1 VTTPAPT
8 DLLGRCTFP
17 PAGTSLSCGVSGGA
31 DSLAL
36 MVLAVNAGC
45 EVTAVH
51 VDHGLRPDSAAE
63 AELVRAAAARFGA
76 GFRAESVVVELGAN
90 LEARARLARHRVL
103 GPEVALGH
111 TADDQAETVLVN
123 LLRGAGLDGLA
134 AMRPGPR
141 HPILALRRAETVALC
156 RRLDLVVVDDPTNHD
171 PSFVRNRV
179 RHEVLPLLA
188 EVAGRDLAPVLA
200 RQADLLR
207 DVGDHLRAEAGKVEV
222 GDAAALR
229 AAPEPVAA
237 VAVREWLRG
246 VQPEGHPPDAATVAR
261 VLEVARGTARATDVG
276 GGWRVARTQGRLR
289 LVAPA
294 GAAEAVDR

>member
-1 VTTPAPT
+1 
-8 DLLGRCTFP
+8 
-17 PAGTSLSCGVSGGA
+17 
-31 DSLAL
+31 
-36 MVLAVNAGC
+36 
-45 EVTAVH
+45 
-51 VDHGLRPDSAAE
+51 
-63 AELVRAAAARFGA
+63 
-76 GFRAESVVVELGAN
+76 
-90 LEARARLARHRVL
+90 
-103 GPEVALGH
+103 
-111 TADDQAETVLVN
+111 
-123 LLRGAGLDGLA
+123 
-134 AMRPGPR
+134 
-141 HPILALRRAETVALC
+141 
-156 RRLDLVVVDDPTNHD
+156 
-171 PSFVRNRV
+171 
-179 RHEVLPLLA
+179 
-188 EVAGRDLAPVLA
+188 VLA